1 VEAPAAPF
9 HLPASAAVKGAR
21 AESEWKLM
29 EFGGQIVKGG
39 DTSKIEQISN
49 AGAAAIFTEN

>member
-1 VEAPAAPF
+1 MEAPAAPF

-29 EFGGQIVKGG
+29 EFEKGG
-39 DTSKIEQISN
+39 DNSKIQQISN